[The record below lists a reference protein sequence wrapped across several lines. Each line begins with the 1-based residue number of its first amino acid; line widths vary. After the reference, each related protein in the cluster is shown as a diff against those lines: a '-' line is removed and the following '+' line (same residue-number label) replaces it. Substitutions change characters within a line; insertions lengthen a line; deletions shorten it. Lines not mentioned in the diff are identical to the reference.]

1 MKPKRP
7 RRTGIHYVEND
18 IDRSFTFIKRRD
30 GLFKSA
36 ADLSILTGAKV
47 AVVVESEREKMFA
60 FGTPSAGPIIDSFL
74 SWNVE
79 GPIPHEVQKA
89 NTISLENKLVRLGN
103 LKDVQDR
110 RMRVSM
116 ARSKEIQESSKIA
129 KLVYGEIDDLSVDEL
144 NELLHGLTRINQ
156 EIEDQVRASQIQVPP
171 RHLPWT
177 SVQPLQIPRSS
188 SAVPEPSW
196 LQSSLLNSTTLPLP
210 QAPPVPPLQ
219 HSLMPQHP
227 WAADMLP
234 LPNEAHQYNDQ
245 SQQFVINGQRALG
258 IYFMSLKLSS
268 IDLNKESTSL
278 TKRLHSMSAGHRKW
292 GFETTTSE
300 ILTAHR
306 CGQYSSWL
314 LKDWAKVYL
323 FNGIKVCMENH
334 KRITLEQGC
343 EWWWIHRLNPHRIRK
358 VEASVFLLYHVEALP
373 NGPSHLRTGEDNREE
388 LEGGLGRFEEE

>member
-74 SWNVE
+74 SGNVE
-79 GPIPHEVQKA
+79 CPIPHEVQKV
-89 NTISLENKLVRLGN
+89 NIISLENKLVRLGN

-156 EIEDQVRASQIQVPP
+156 EIEDHLRASQIQVPP

-177 SVQPLQIPRSS
+177 SVQPPLQIPRSS

-196 LQSSLLNSTTLPLP
+196 LQSSLLNSTTLPSP

-227 WAADMLP
+227 WVADMVP
-234 LPNEAHQYNDQ
+234 LPNEAQQYNDQ
-245 SQQFVINGQRALG
+245 SQQLVINGNPSGHFWLPSLLSSVPPPPPPPSSEHLPPEVELPFQALNLNPVLPPQSHETNTHSILENNDLSLFTGSAEGNNYPADGSQSACMGIFRTKSSWNLFHESDPVIHVMHYLYLLCCTSKDARALQRKKKKA
-258 IYFMSLKLSS
+258 I
-268 IDLNKESTSL
+268 
-278 TKRLHSMSAGHRKW
+278 KRNSK
-292 GFETTTSE
+292 
-300 ILTAHR
+300 
-306 CGQYSSWL
+306 
-314 LKDWAKVYL
+314 
-323 FNGIKVCMENH
+323 
-334 KRITLEQGC
+334 
-343 EWWWIHRLNPHRIRK
+343 
-358 VEASVFLLYHVEALP
+358 
-373 NGPSHLRTGEDNREE
+373 
-388 LEGGLGRFEEE
+388 

>member
-60 FGTPSAGPIIDSFL
+60 FGTPLAGPIIDYFL
-74 SWNVE
+74 SGNVE
-79 GPIPHEVQKA
+79 GPIPNEVQKA

-116 ARSKEIQESSKIA
+116 ARSKEIQETSKIA

-177 SVQPLQIPRSS
+177 SVQPPLQIPRSS
-188 SAVPEPSW
+188 SAIPEPSW
-196 LQSSLLNSTTLPLP
+196 LQSSLLNSTTLRSP

-227 WAADMLP
+227 WVADMLP
-234 LPNEAHQYNDQ
+234 LPNEAHQYNDH
-245 SQQFVINGQRALG
+245 SQQLVINGNPSGHFWLP
-258 IYFMSLKLSS
+258 SLLSS
-268 IDLNKESTSL
+268 VLPPPPPPSSEHLPLEVELPFQALN
-278 TKRLHSMSAGHRKW
+278 
-292 GFETTTSE
+292 
-300 ILTAHR
+300 
-306 CGQYSSWL
+306 
-314 LKDWAKVYL
+314 
-323 FNGIKVCMENH
+323 
-334 KRITLEQGC
+334 
-343 EWWWIHRLNPHRIRK
+343 LNP
-358 VEASVFLLYHVEALP
+358 VLP
-373 NGPSHLRTGEDNREE
+373 PQSHDTNTLSILENNDLSLFTGGA
-388 LEGGLGRFEEE
+388 EGNSYPAEGCQLPMEFI